1 MNYGIDKDAFLK
13 TLNTALKTVL
23 LKPGKDPLECGNYRA
38 ISLINVDIKLHVK
51 ILAARLKKLLGKLI
65 HSDQTGLIK
74 GRLSSDNIR

>member
-23 LKPGKDPLECGNYRA
+23 SPGKDPLECGNYRA